1 MNSIAVENSLIGL
14 MLPQEIKEYIWSFN
28 YKWASNIIQKS
39 SQRFIQNK
47 VNDIEKIIADEYKKG
62 NYVLHTKNTFCYKGF
77 ILTKKQ
83 VFDTMISCKCCPK
96 HQVNKPT
103 HFDKYKYVETEFHG
117 TQKTN
122 CFCSCRHNARMIC
135 RYID

>member
-1 MNSIAVENSLIGL
+1 MNSIAVKNSLIGV

-28 YKWASNIIQKS
+28 YDWASNIIQKS
-39 SQRFIQNK
+39 SQRFIRNK
-47 VNDIEKIIADEYKKG
+47 VNNIEKIIINEYKKG
-62 NYVLHTKNTFCYKGF
+62 NYVLHTNNPLCYKDF
-77 ILTKKQ
+77 VLTKKQ
-83 VFDTMISCKCCPK
+83 VFDTMVSCKCCPR

-103 HFDKYKYVETEFHG
+103 HFNKYVETEFHG

-135 RYID
+135 RYIN

>member
-39 SQRFIQNK
+39 SQRFIRNK
-47 VNDIEKIIADEYKKG
+47 VNDIEKIIIDEYKKG
-62 NYVLHTKNTFCYKGF
+62 KNVLHTKNPLCYKGF
-77 ILTKKQ
+77 VLTKKQ
-83 VFDTMISCKCCPK
+83 VFDTMVSCKCCPR

-103 HFDKYKYVETEFHG
+103 HFNKYLETEFHG
-117 TQKTN
+117 TQNTN

-135 RYID
+135 RYIN